1 MGIFPVTWGNVLLVK
16 MTGNNIP
23 QTLSFLENKWKTL
36 APHRPF
42 SYTFLDEEYSK
53 MYSNENRISRVFTLF
68 ASLAILLACLGLFG
82 LVAYTT
88 SQRTKEIGIRKVL
101 GASVLGITALLS
113 KDFLKL
119 VVLSIVIASPM
130 AWYAMNE
137 WLKDFVYR
145 MDIEWWV
152 FLLAGVA
159 VAGIALLT
167 VSAQSIKASLTNP
180 VKSLK
185 SE

>member
-1 MGIFPVTWGNVLLVK
+1 
-16 MTGNNIP
+16 
-23 QTLSFLENKWKTL
+23 
-36 APHRPF
+36 
-42 SYTFLDEEYSK
+42 
-53 MYSNENRISRVFTLF
+53 MYANENRISRVFTVF
-68 ASLAILLACLGLFG
+68 AGLAILLACLGLFG

-88 SQRTKEIGIRKVL
+88 AQRTKEIGIRKVL

-119 VVLSIVIASPM
+119 VLIAIVIASPI

-145 MDIEWWV
+145 MDIQWWV
-152 FLLAGVA
+152 FGLAGVVA
-159 VAGIALLT
+159 VGIALLT
-167 VSAQSIKASLTNP
+167 VSAQSIRAALMNP